1 MKALVVD
8 DSEVVRRHYREYL
21 DELKFDEVV
30 EAGDGF
36 AAMMALKDF
45 TPDVVFL
52 DWHMPNMTG
61 LQFLKKVRPLHP
73 DLPIIM
79 VTALGDQPMVMN
91 AIKAGVTDY
100 LLKPFNA
107 EVLAERLEKLRG
119 RSKE

>member
-21 DELKFDEVV
+21 DELGFDEVV
-30 EAGDGF
+30 EAADGF
-36 AAMMALKDF
+36 AAMGALKDYA
-45 TPDVVFL
+45 PDVVFL

-61 LQFLKKVRPLHP
+61 LQFLKKIRPLHP

-79 VTALGDQPMVMN
+79 VTALGGQAMVMN

-100 LLKPFNA
+100 LLKPFSA
-107 EVLAERLEKLRG
+107 KVLAERLEKLRD
-119 RSKE
+119 RTKE